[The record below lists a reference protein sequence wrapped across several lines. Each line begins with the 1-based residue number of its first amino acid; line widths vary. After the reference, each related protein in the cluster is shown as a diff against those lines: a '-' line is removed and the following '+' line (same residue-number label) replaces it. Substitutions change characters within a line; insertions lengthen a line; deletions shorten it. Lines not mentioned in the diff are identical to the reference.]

1 MGMDS
6 VHACLTLL
14 IVSIF
19 FVFLFFSPIGR
30 SGVDGKDPIGSIPS
44 GGKQVRH

>member
-6 VHACLTLL
+6 VHALL
-14 IVSIF
+14 IVSF
-19 FVFLFFSPIGR
+19 FFFFFSPIGR
-30 SGVDGKDPIGSIPS
+30 SGVDGKDPIGSSLPS